1 MIYKYD
7 RVVKYYETDRMGVV
21 HHSNYIRWFEEA
33 RVEFMRD
40 IGLPYSHMEDE
51 GIMVPVVTV
60 ECKYKNPVTFD
71 DEVIVNT
78 RVRKFNGIVIELE
91 YEVVRADDGSIVV
104 TGASSHCFVDAKT
117 FKPLNLKRERADM
130 YDKFLKAMED

>member
-33 RVEFMRD
+33 RVEFMQ
-40 IGLPYSHMEDE
+40 DE

-71 DEVIVNT
+71 DEVTVNT
-78 RVRKFNGIVIELE
+78 KVRKFNGIVIELE
-91 YEVVRADDGSIVV
+91 YEVVRTDDGSAVV

-130 YDKFLKAMED
+130 YDKFIKAMED

>member
-33 RVEFMRD
+33 
-40 IGLPYSHMEDE
+40 

-71 DEVIVNT
+71 DEVTVNT
-78 RVRKFNGIVIELE
+78 KVRKFNGIVIELE
-91 YEVVRADDGSIVV
+91 YEVVRTDDGSAVV

-130 YDKFLKAMED
+130 YDKFIKAMED